1 MLIEEV
7 GQIFISDMEIV
18 LINKIKS
25 LNNWEIFKYKEL
37 TQIKYHN
44 QILQKLLLKRKKTQK
59 KMLKKINQIKE
70 IHDKYNLNYQ
80 I

>member
-1 MLIEEV
+1 
-7 GQIFISDMEIV
+7 MEIV